1 MNLIKGLGLFFLI
14 FLLACNKGPKLI
26 ESSAS
31 SSNGENNTGIFT
43 GSPSIQTESSKTEA
57 TGFSQNL
64 HQVKVLE
71 VLPTDKYVY
80 LRVEE
85 EGEDE
90 YWIATR
96 KQDVSVDQ
104 NYFYRGGL
112 LKTQFESKEY
122 NRVFDRVYLVSN
134 IVPVNHSQT
143 TSQANNSVSE
153 PQNTASES
161 KTGGGAPVSMVT
173 EEAHKASV
181 SISELVNNSA
191 SYEGKMVVLSGTVT
205 KVNPNIMG
213 RNWIHLKD
221 GSMDEYDLVITSSIA
236 IPEGHEV
243 SLKGTVTLNRDFG
256 AGYSYDILLENAELF
271 R

>member
-1 MNLIKGLGLFFLI
+1 MNLINSLSLFSFVVI
-14 FLLACNKGPKLI
+14 LACNQGPKVI
-26 ESSAS
+26 ESSTDS
-31 SSNGENNTGIFT
+31 SGGQNSTGIFKGNT
-43 GSPSIQTESSKTEA
+43 DVKNETSSA
-57 TGFSQNL
+57 GGTGFSENL

-85 EGEDE
+85 EGEEE

-96 KQDVSVDQ
+96 KQDVIAGQ
-104 NYFYRGGL
+104 QYFYRGGL

-134 IVPVNHSQT
+134 IIPANHSQAG
-143 TSQANNSVSE
+143 SQAKVSKSAGDNV
-153 PQNTASES
+153 NTES
-161 KTGGGAPVSMVT
+161 KAAESTPVSMVT
-173 EEAHKASV
+173 EEARKASI

-191 SYEGKMVVLSGTVT
+191 SYEGKIVVLSGTVT

-221 GSMDEYDLVITSSIA
+221 GSMDDYDLVITSSIA

-243 SLKGTVTLNRDFG
+243 SLKGMVTLNRDFG
-256 AGYSYDILLENAELF
+256 AGYSYDILVENAELF

>member
-1 MNLIKGLGLFFLI
+1 MNLIKGVSIFSLI
-14 FLLACNKGPKLI
+14 FLLACNQGPKVI
-26 ESSAS
+26 ESSGDS
-31 SSNGENNTGIFT
+31 SAGENSTGIFT
-43 GSPSIQTESSKTEA
+43 ASPGTQTENSKAGTS
-57 TGFSQNL
+57 GFSENL

-85 EGEDE
+85 EGEEE

-96 KQDVSVDQ
+96 KQDVKLGQ

-134 IVPVNHSQT
+134 IVPANHSQT
-143 TSQANNSVSE
+143 ASQTNTTRSE
-153 PQNTASES
+153 DNTNLDSKSSES
-161 KTGGGAPVSMVT
+161 KAVSLVS
-173 EEAHKASV
+173 EEARKSSI

-191 SYEGKMVVLSGTVT
+191 SYEGKMVVLSGTVS

-256 AGYSYDILLENAELF
+256 AGYSYDILVENAELF